1 MLSKANEFSAG
12 KTQAATAHTARGALI
27 VVSSPSGGGKG
38 TLIRRVLKEVPN
50 LGYSVSFTTR
60 APRSEEIDGRDY
72 FFISLEEFE
81 NRIENKRFLEWA
93 RVHGNFYGTAREQV
107 ERELSEGHDII
118 LEIDVQGA
126 KSVRQ
131 LVADAVSVFILPPTY
146 EVLRQRLTARGSER
160 PDDLALRLRNARAE
174 VEHYREFDYVILNDE
189 VKAAAGQLAAIIY
202 AERARR
208 TRQEQVAQR
217 VIDTFPQTP
226 ANASDIFINNTED

>member
-1 MLSKANEFSAG
+1 MSTPNA
-12 KTQAATAHTARGALI
+12 QTASNASRGMLI

-60 APRSEEIDGRDY
+60 APRTGETNGVDY

-81 NRIENKRFLEWA
+81 KGIAAQRFLEWA
-93 RVHGNFYGTAREQV
+93 RVHGNFYGTAHEQI
-107 ERELSEGHDII
+107 EHELTEGRDII

-131 LVADAVSVFILPPTY
+131 LVPEALSVFILPPTY
-146 EVLRQRLTARGSER
+146 EVLRERLTARGSER
-160 PDDLALRLRNARAE
+160 PDDLALRLRNARTE
-174 VEHYREFDYVILNDE
+174 VLHYSEFDYVIVND
-189 VKAAAGQLAAIIY
+189 KADTAAAQLASIVY

-208 TRQEQVAQR
+208 TRQESVAQR
-217 VIDTFPQTP
+217 IIDTFPQSP
-226 ANASDIFINNTED
+226 ASEADR